1 LVRLM
6 HQRIHLDGGEGL
18 TDAWRAVFVPNQAL
32 FVGLP
37 AVFELIVGV
46 LFISGARRTQVGLV
60 AARGSLPG
68 YGCHL
73 DRSP

>member
-1 LVRLM
+1 
-6 HQRIHLDGGEGL
+6 
-18 TDAWRAVFVPNQAL
+18 VPNQAL